1 VEVIVDTCSRV
12 EGENDIM
19 EARVD
24 ANVGHVD
31 EVTQDEAVEQVT

>member
-1 VEVIVDTCSRV
+1 LEVIVDARNRV
-12 EGENDIM
+12 EGENAIM

-31 EVTQDEAVEQVT
+31 EVTQDEAIEQVT